1 MGEAEAVVGQ
11 DVINAALEMDG
22 TSIGKASIEVKQLTE
37 NDNLYDAQIKI
48 RTKDF
53 LQSGTISLDGGVL
66 TWGEIIEITTE
77 D

>member
-66 TWGEIIEITTE
+66 TWGEITEITTE